1 MTRPAPSIAILGGG
15 TAGWMAACLMAK
27 AWPAAAITV
36 IESPEIGIIGV
47 NAAVANAALEG
58 IVVEPD
64 EQALIRQRQR
74 GEITHEQFLA
84 RARMLAIDKT
94 SPRE

>member
-1 MTRPAPSIAILGGG
+1 MIATSPADDGAD
-15 TAGWMAACLMAK
+15 AA
-27 AWPAAAITV
+27 V
-36 IESPEIGIIGV
+36 D
-47 NAAVANAALEG
+47 AAVANAALEG

-74 GEITHEQFLA
+74 GEIAHEQFLA
-84 RARMLAIDKT
+84 RARTLAIDKT

>member
-1 MTRPAPSIAILGGG
+1 MIATPPADEGAD
-15 TAGWMAACLMAK
+15 AA
-27 AWPAAAITV
+27 V
-36 IESPEIGIIGV
+36 D
-47 NAAVANAALEG
+47 AAVANAALEG
-58 IVVEPD
+58 VVVEPD

-84 RARMLAIDKT
+84 RARALAIDKT